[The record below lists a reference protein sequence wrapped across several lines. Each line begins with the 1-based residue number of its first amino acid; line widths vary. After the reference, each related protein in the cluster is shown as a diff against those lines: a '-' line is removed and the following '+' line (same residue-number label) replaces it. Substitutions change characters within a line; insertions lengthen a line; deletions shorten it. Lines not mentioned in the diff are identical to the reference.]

1 MTEPAQPQEPPSSSN
16 QPGGHEPPQPQQYQR
31 PQEYQQPPQY
41 QQPQSNY
48 GSPMEQPAYA
58 PSPSGAVGAAEPYS
72 ELVGRQ
78 LTADEKT
85 WSMLAHLGG
94 IVLGFLAPLIVMLT
108 KGNES
113 RYTRYHAVEALN
125 FQIALVIGY
134 VISFILMFL
143 LIGFVLFPVLYIANI
158 VFCVLA
164 GIAANKGEAYKYPV
178 TLRLVK

>member
-1 MTEPAQPQEPPSSSN
+1 ME
-16 QPGGHEPPQPQQYQR
+16 QQ
-31 PQEYQQPPQY
+31 
-41 QQPQSNY
+41 
-48 GSPMEQPAYA
+48 QPAYA
-58 PSPSGAVGAAEPYS
+58 GPPPGVVGGAEPYS
-72 ELVGRQ
+72 DLVGRQ

-143 LIGFVLFPVLYIANI
+143 VIGFVLFPVLYIANI

-164 GIAANKGEAYKYPV
+164 GIAANKGETYKYPV